1 MKYLKNISTFESL
14 QFRNFRWLILGSLAS
29 FLAMNMQIVTRGW
42 LILRLTDDSPLA
54 LSLVMMAF
62 GLPMIV
68 VSPIGGALADRVSRK
83 GLVMFSQGGNA
94 VLTLF
99 LATLDLTDLI
109 RFWHL
114 LAIGFVNGSLM
125 AVNLPSRQSL
135 ISDIV
140 PPDNVMNAISLN
152 NSGMNLSRIIGPAF
166 AGLLIIFI
174 ETAGVFYL
182 IALLYVCSVLS
193 TSFVLENVRSSGRD
207 RKGIF
212 SDIGDGFAYA
222 ASNPT
227 ILCLIILLFAG
238 SLFGWPFI
246 ALLPAWGRE
255 VLDVQSD
262 GLGFLMMIT
271 GIGALA
277 GSLML
282 ASMTKMVRRGKFL
295 IAISLGWGI
304 GIALFSQSGTYAF
317 VIPLL
322 IILGL
327 FNALFMSLNMTLL
340 QTYVTEEMRGRIMS
354 IILMTF
360 GVMPLSVVPFAAMAE
375 KIGTPDALTIS
386 GIALFVFSAVF
397 AITNHQIR
405 KID

>member
-1 MKYLKNISTFESL
+1 LKYLKNISTFESL

-42 LILRLTDDSPLA
+42 LILRLTNDSPLA

-94 VLTLF
+94 ILTIL

-109 RFWHL
+109 QFWHL
-114 LAIGFVNGSLM
+114 LVIGFVNGSLM
-125 AVNLPSRQSL
+125 AFNLPSRQSL

-182 IALLYVCSVLS
+182 IALLYICSVLS
-193 TSFVLENVRSSGRD
+193 TSLVLENVRSSGRD
-207 RKGIF
+207 KKSIF

-238 SLFGWPFI
+238 SLFGWPFV

-282 ASMTKMVRRGKFL
+282 ASMTRPIKRGKFL

-360 GVMPLSVVPFAAMAE
+360 GVMPLSVVPFAALAE

-386 GIALFVFSAVF
+386 GIALFVFSAIF

>member
-1 MKYLKNISTFESL
+1 
-14 QFRNFRWLILGSLAS
+14 
-29 FLAMNMQIVTRGW
+29 MNMQIVTRGW

-94 VLTLF
+94 ILTIL

-109 RFWHL
+109 QFWHL
-114 LAIGFVNGSLM
+114 LVIGFVNGSLM
-125 AVNLPSRQSL
+125 AFNLPSRQSL

-182 IALLYVCSVLS
+182 ISLLYICSVLS
-193 TSFVLENVRSSGRD
+193 TSFVLENVRSSGQD
-207 RKGIF
+207 RKSIF
-212 SDIGDGFAYA
+212 SDIGDGFSYA

-238 SLFGWPFI
+238 SLFGWPFV

-255 VLDVQSD
+255 VLDVGSD

-295 IAISLGWGI
+295 MAISLGWGI

-317 VIPLL
+317 VVPLL

-354 IILMTF
+354 IIMMTF
-360 GVMPLSVVPFAAMAE
+360 GVMPLSVVPFAALAE

-386 GIALFVFSAVF
+386 GIALFVFSAIF
-397 AITNHQIR
+397 AFTNHQIR

>member
-1 MKYLKNISTFESL
+1 
-14 QFRNFRWLILGSLAS
+14 
-29 FLAMNMQIVTRGW
+29 MNMQIVTRGW

-94 VLTLF
+94 ILTIL

-109 RFWHL
+109 QFWHL
-114 LAIGFVNGSLM
+114 LVIGFVNGSLM
-125 AVNLPSRQSL
+125 AFNLPSRQSL

-182 IALLYVCSVLS
+182 IALGYVCSVLS
-193 TSFVLENVRSSGRD
+193 TSLVLENVRSSGRD
-207 RKGIF
+207 RKSIF
-212 SDIGDGFAYA
+212 SDIGDGFSYA

-238 SLFGWPFI
+238 SLFGWPFV

-295 IAISLGWGI
+295 MAISLGWGI

-354 IILMTF
+354 IIMMTF
-360 GVMPLSVVPFAAMAE
+360 GVMPLSVVPFAALAE

-386 GIALFVFSAVF
+386 GIMLFIFSAIF
-397 AITNHQIR
+397 AVTNHQIR

>member
-1 MKYLKNISTFESL
+1 
-14 QFRNFRWLILGSLAS
+14 
-29 FLAMNMQIVTRGW
+29 
-42 LILRLTDDSPLA
+42 
-54 LSLVMMAF
+54 MAF
-62 GLPMIV
+62 
-68 VSPIGGALADRVSRK
+68 
-83 GLVMFSQGGNA
+83 
-94 VLTLF
+94 
-99 LATLDLTDLI
+99 
-109 RFWHL
+109 
-114 LAIGFVNGSLM
+114 
-125 AVNLPSRQSL
+125 NLPSRQSL

-182 IALLYVCSVLS
+182 IALLYICSVLS
-193 TSFVLENVRSSGRD
+193 TSLVLENVRSSGRD
-207 RKGIF
+207 KKSIF
-212 SDIGDGFAYA
+212 SDIGDGFSYA
-222 ASNPT
+222 TSNPT

-238 SLFGWPFI
+238 SLFGWPFV

-282 ASMTKMVRRGKFL
+282 ASMTRPIKRGKFL

-360 GVMPLSVVPFAAMAE
+360 GVMPLSVVPFAALAE

-386 GIALFVFSAVF
+386 GIALFVFSAIF

>member
-1 MKYLKNISTFESL
+1 
-14 QFRNFRWLILGSLAS
+14 
-29 FLAMNMQIVTRGW
+29 MNMQIITRGW

-68 VSPIGGALADRVSRK
+68 VSPIGGVLADRVSRK

-94 VLTLF
+94 ILTVF

-125 AVNLPSRQSL
+125 AFNLPSRQSL

-182 IALLYVCSVLS
+182 IALLYICSVLS
-193 TSFVLENVRSSGRD
+193 TSLVLENVRSSGRE
-207 RKGIF
+207 RKSIL
-212 SDIGDGFAYA
+212 SDIGDGFSYA
-222 ASNPT
+222 TSTPT

-238 SLFGWPFI
+238 SLFGWPFV

-255 VLDVQSD
+255 VLDVQSE

-295 IAISLGWGI
+295 MAISLGWGI

-317 VIPLL
+317 AIPLL

-327 FNALFMSLNMTLL
+327 FNALFMSLTMTLL

-354 IILMTF
+354 IIMMTF

-386 GIALFVFSAVF
+386 GIMLFVFSAIF